1 MHGDVHVVID
11 GGRIRVYSVIFRGVT
26 GLNLFCRSV
35 VRSVRYSVRRSVQAL
50 SVDCS
55 VVNSVYISVLFPDPP
70 PAKLVLLTDDIVE
83 AKINQLLTDDKY
95 NEILKLNVNAMEE
108 EDLRRAEKLR
118 SERAKYET
126 PNVVEQKIGKGK
138 RKSE

>member
-1 MHGDVHVVID
+1 M
-11 GGRIRVYSVIFRGVT
+11 
-26 GLNLFCRSV
+26 
-35 VRSVRYSVRRSVQAL
+35 
-50 SVDCS
+50 DCS

-126 PNVVEQKIGKGK
+126 PNVVEQKTGKGK